1 MEKGDGEEPAQGG
14 GSRKEVGGG
23 CQTQKEGSETRTEV
37 PFSLEKESGVT
48 FLGFRKKKKK
58 KKK

>member
-1 MEKGDGEEPAQGG
+1 MTGRNLHREA

-58 KKK
+58 KK